1 VSAVL
6 VVEVDMFTTTL
17 VLLVSADEVE
27 AGVTALFC
35 WSKTVFVVV
44 AGWWSE
50 EGRICD
56 CWVPDV
62 PVAVTMT
69 QGLDAEVDG

>member
-1 VSAVL
+1 MSAVFA
-6 VVEVDMFTTTL
+6 VEVDMFTTTL

-35 WSKTVFVVV
+35 WTRTVFVVG

-50 EGRICD
+50 EDRICD
-56 CWVPDV
+56 CWVTDV